1 MRVVHGMDIEENG
14 LKMLPH
20 KQGFISVEP
29 SNLVVTAL
37 KKAELGDGLILRFYN
52 ATDESV
58 DGVIRTHKAVK
69 TARVVNLNEVPLPDG
84 EIDLDNNNTIHLK
97 VEGHEIKTVELGFL

>member
-1 MRVVHGMDIEENG
+1 MDIEENG
-14 LKMLPH
+14 PKMLPH

-58 DGVIRTHKAVK
+58 DGVIRTHRTVK
-69 TARVVNLNEVPLPDG
+69 TARVTNLNEVPLTDG
-84 EIDLDNNNTIHLK
+84 EIGLDSDRVIHLK
-97 VEGHEIKTVELGFL
+97 VEGHEIKTVELAFETKL